1 MKILFLNRLD
11 RYWEGKVE
19 ELARA
24 FPEHSFI
31 SYSSDS
37 DPKAHISDAEVIV
50 KGNLSQA
57 DLDKARNLRMV
68 VVPWTGVDGLP
79 LERLRERG
87 VIVSNTHENAEVV
100 AERAVALALA
110 VTGRVVELHND
121 LAQGVWLGRP
131 SNKEATWYSIIG
143 KRCSV
148 LGLGKIG
155 QAIAKLISGFECE
168 ITGFKRTSGGEFSY
182 VKRVTDDIHDA
193 VRAGDL
199 VFVALPLTKKTA
211 GIIGSDLLSQ
221 MKGKYLVNVSRG
233 RVIEEQALYDALKS
247 GTLAGAAID
256 VWYEYPSSDRPATLP
271 SRYPI
276 HRFSNVVMSPHVGSW
291 SVESMHSM
299 VNGALKNIESFLLKG
314 RPEEEIDLD
323 ELY

>member
-1 MKILFLNRLD
+1 VKILFLNRLD

-19 ELARA
+19 GLARA

-31 SYSSDS
+31 SHSSND

-79 LERLRERG
+79 LERLKERG

-100 AERAVALALA
+100 AERAIALALA

-121 LAQGVWLGRP
+121 LSQGVWLGRP

-143 KRCSV
+143 KRCSI

-168 ITGFKRTSGGEFSY
+168 ITGFKRTPGGEFPY
-182 VKRVTDDIHDA
+182 VKRVTDDIQDA

-211 GIIGSDLLSQ
+211 GIIGSDLLSL
-221 MKGKYLVNVSRG
+221 MKGKYLINVSRG
-233 RVIEEQALYDALKS
+233 KVIEEQALYDALNS

-256 VWYEYPSSDRPATLP
+256 VWYDYPSNDRPATLP

-291 SVESMHSM
+291 SVERMHSM
-299 VNGALKNIESFLLKG
+299 VNGAIKNIESFLLGG

>member
-11 RYWEGKVE
+11 RYWEGKIE

-31 SYSSDS
+31 SYSSSS
-37 DPKAHISDAEVIV
+37 DPKGHISDAEVIV

-87 VIVSNTHENAEVV
+87 IIVSNTHENAKVV

-131 SNKEATWYSIIG
+131 SNKESTWYSIIG
-143 KRCSV
+143 KQCSI
-148 LGLGKIG
+148 LGLGNIG

-168 ITGFKRTSGGEFSY
+168 ITGFKRTPDSGLPY
-182 VKRVTDDIHDA
+182 VKRITDDIHDA
-193 VRAGDL
+193 VQAGDL

-211 GIIGSDLLSQ
+211 GIIGSGLLSQ

-233 RVIEEQALYDALKS
+233 RVIEEEALYDALKS

-271 SRYPI
+271 SRFPI

-291 SVESMHSM
+291 SVESMQSM
-299 VNGALKNIESFLLKG
+299 VDGTIKNIEGFLRNG
-314 RPEEEIDLD
+314 RPEEYVDLN
-323 ELY
+323 EMY